1 MVRLLTYICSNSSSL
16 NGEIFF
22 ASQLLKFRYVLHCD
36 KIHNIK
42 FAISA
47 MFTCTV
53 Q

>member
-1 MVRLLTYICSNSSSL
+1 MARLLTYICSNSLSL

-22 ASQLLKFRYVLHCD
+22 ASQLLKFRYVLHYD
-36 KIHNIK
+36 ELYNIK